1 MVGDILRAEREKQGL
16 TIDDVARETSIRD
29 IYLEAI
35 EKGDYDTLPG
45 DVYAKGFIRNYSR
58 FLQMDGDDLLQKYD
72 EERNITKAV
81 QPVDLPKQ
89 PEKEAAG
96 HGLFGHSKAREIGTV
111 QESSSKAAAD
121 NQPDKPKTN
130 LFAAGDAYRNSLE
143 QEKKSG
149 SKKFMI
155 LLGVMFVFLGGI
167 YVAFMDDGTEEAP
180 KQQETVQT
188 ETPQPAP
195 AEKKYDGV
203 EITAK
208 ALADCWI
215 SVKVDGATVFEGTV
229 PQGKDM
235 SWQGKESVDI
245 LAGNAGGIQITFNG
259 KDVGT
264 LGEQGQV
271 AERSF
276 KKNESA
282 AAAANAPAQ
291 QETAQPAY
299 VESSSQGN
307 HYSAPAEPEPQAP
320 AVQEEAP
327 AAAPVA
333 EPPAASAPAPAPEPV
348 EQSAPAPAAAAPQ
361 N

>member
-16 TIDDVARETSIRD
+16 TIDDVTRETSIRE

-35 EKGDYDTLPG
+35 EKGDYDALPG

-58 FLQMDGDDLLQKYD
+58 FLQIDGDALLQKYD
-72 EERNITKAV
+72 EERNITKVV
-81 QPVDLPKQ
+81 QPVDMPKQ
-89 PEKEAAG
+89 PEKEASG
-96 HGLFGHSKAREIGTV
+96 HGLFGHSKAREIATV
-111 QESSSKAAAD
+111 QENSPKAAAD
-121 NQPDKPKTN
+121 NQSDKPKTN

-180 KQQETVQT
+180 KQETVQT
-188 ETPQPAP
+188 ETVQPAP
-195 AEKKYDGV
+195 VEKKYDGV
-203 EITAK
+203 EITAT

-282 AAAANAPAQ
+282 TPAANAPAQ
-291 QETAQPAY
+291 QETVQPAY
-299 VESSSQGN
+299 VESSSHDS
-307 HYSAPAEPEPQAP
+307 HYSAPIEPEPQAP
-320 AVQEEAP
+320 AAQEEAAP

-333 EPPAASAPAPAPEPV
+333 EQPATPAQVPAPQPV
-348 EQSAPAPAAAAPQ
+348 EQSASAPAAAPQ